1 MLKDSSKEGQKR
13 WWLLVIA
20 MSGTFVIT
28 SLAYVAAGF
37 GDGEA
42 PVNRFLNQHGGT
54 LIVVL
59 AGLTIGSGVLAM
71 YLDQRE
77 QSSAESDVGD
87 DS

>member
-1 MLKDSSKEGQKR
+1 MKNSLKEPQKR

-20 MSGTFVIT
+20 LSGAFVIA

-37 GDGEA
+37 GDGEV

-59 AGLTIGSGVLAM
+59 AGLTIGRLCT
-71 YLDQRE
+71 
-77 QSSAESDVGD
+77 SS
-87 DS
+87 